1 MLCGVFVHAARMRQL
16 HPVLTYCRA
25 ALRLATLAATLPRVR
40 TRLTAAG
47 RSQLAAYL
55 FHDSV
60 LSPSPYLLPLPLPL
74 SLSLGLSLSLSL
86 SLSLRPEQVFSL
98 GSYGL
103 AVLLPEALRAAALA
117 ALARWLPPPSS
128 MAKGLGLGLGLG

>member
-1 MLCGVFVHAARMRQL
+1 MVDPVLSGAFDRPATPRTRPATPRTWPATPRTGPANPANPRTGPANPCAQVLCGVFVHAARMRQL

-25 ALRLATLAATLPRVR
+25 ALRLATLAATLPRER

-60 LSPSPYLLPLPLPL
+60 FPLSP
-74 SLSLGLSLSLSL
+74 
-86 SLSLRPEQVFSL
+86 
-98 GSYGL
+98 
-103 AVLLPEALRAAALA
+103 
-117 ALARWLPPPSS
+117 
-128 MAKGLGLGLGLG
+128 